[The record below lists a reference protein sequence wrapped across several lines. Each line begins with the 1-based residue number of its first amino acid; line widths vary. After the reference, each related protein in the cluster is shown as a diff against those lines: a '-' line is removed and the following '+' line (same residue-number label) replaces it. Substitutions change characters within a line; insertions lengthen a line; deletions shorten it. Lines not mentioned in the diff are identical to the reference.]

1 MKTNDSL
8 LFKIGAV
15 SYISAAIFS
24 ILSGSYAV
32 YEIISNK
39 EFYNNPNRIC
49 LEKIVDLP
57 LDMAIKITKCNRVN
71 LRY

>member
-1 MKTNDSL
+1 MKTNNSL

-24 ILSGSYAV
+24 ILSVSYAV

-39 EFYNNPNRIC
+39 DFYNNPDRIC
-49 LEKIVDLP
+49 LEKIVVLP
-57 LDMAIKITKCNRVN
+57 LDIAVKTTKCNRVN
-71 LRY
+71 FRY